1 MSIKLPDDPVLKGL
15 KLKIENQIEDL
26 TIELAKGNCKDFA
39 DYKRKC
45 GVIQGLEDSLGWL
58 EVIAREYHLEQ
69 DGEY

>member
-1 MSIKLPDDPVLKGL
+1 
-15 KLKIENQIEDL
+15 L

-58 EVIAREYHLEQ
+58 EVIAREYHLED